1 MFASCIYWTWY
12 AKAAAATEQY
22 GNKPARKKLIILTG
36 PEEGSQCTLLKAT
49 GDGAS
54 LGQEAGGS
62 QARAFTEGS
71 IGRARQGRI
80 SSLAQANLN
89 NFR

>member
-1 MFASCIYWTWY
+1 M
-12 AKAAAATEQY
+12 
-22 GNKPARKKLIILTG
+22 
-36 PEEGSQCTLLKAT
+36 LLKAT